1 MTYQCIV
8 KIINTSSA
16 KSYAI
21 VMVVNKQLLLKKI
34 LNSPSNDQAHQLTC
48 LSLVVLMVKFSTLAF
63 PNCQNSMF
71 GSKYFVCSG
80 MGMIDSIMTLKH
92 HSSFKYAH
100 GSKFPRYYKESV
112 CLEFV
117 NGPSKEWC
125 GSRETCVGQRKHG
138 EFVDYVWS
146 RQMFEGPDQHGLPCV
161 Q

>member
-1 MTYQCIV
+1 MSLDMTYQCIV

-71 GSKYFVCSG
+71 GSKHFVCSG
-80 MGMIDSIMTLKH
+80 MGMIDSIMTPKH
-92 HSSFKYAH
+92 YSSFKYTH
-100 GSKFPRYYKESV
+100 GSKFPRCSKDKV
-112 CLEFV
+112 FV
-117 NGPSKEWC
+117 LNLS
-125 GSRETCVGQRKHG
+125 
-138 EFVDYVWS
+138 
-146 RQMFEGPDQHGLPCV
+146 MGLPRSGV
-161 Q
+161 DLVKRA